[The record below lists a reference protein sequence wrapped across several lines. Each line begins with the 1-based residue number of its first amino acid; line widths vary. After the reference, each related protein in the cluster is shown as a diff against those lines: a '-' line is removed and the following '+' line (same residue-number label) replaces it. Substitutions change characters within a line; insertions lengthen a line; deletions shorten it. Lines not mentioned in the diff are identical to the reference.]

1 MKRFSFSLQKL
12 LDYKEQLFDIERT
25 ILGDMRAA
33 LNRMLEELEN
43 LKKEH
48 TDRSRAFNEK
58 AAAGT
63 SVQEIEL
70 HKVYMRMIDYNIEQ
84 KIMQIDLQ
92 RRAIDKQT
100 DKVREAKI
108 EISTMEKLK
117 ERKID
122 EYNYKAMKA
131 DELFIDEFV
140 NNKRAASQESA

>member
-48 TDRSRAFNEK
+48 ADRSRAFNEK